1 MQEVAY
7 GDGVGSVR
15 AGDDRRFLEQ
25 AAHAQNRRLRLVD
38 DWRSELLAKNPRVF
52 NGEGARTNFIRLQL
66 LAPRALREI
75 GNRPRNAQEILLLG
89 LLDYRNNE
97 SPVQR
102 DCDTDIDVRWVAD
115 GIAFHLRIDDR
126 HFAQCHDGCP
136 RDERHVGQLYA
147 IALLVLALFFLAQLY
162 NLRKVDLENRMDMRS
177 RTLRLHHG
185 LRDNRAHLRHWH
197 QLAGSRSGRGRRSR
211 SSGPGRCGS
220 LNSLGSLN
228 GSGLCA
234 RALLAQMTKHVF
246 LRDAPACTSSR
257 NLAKVEIVFPRDF
270 SHKRRGAN
278 RFTGNLSRRSGSRSW
293 SFGPCWNR
301 RHCSRSSRS
310 SCARRAADY
319 RDYRIDL
326 NSLAR
331 GDFNFAQNARRGRRY
346 LSIHLV
352 GRNLKQRL
360 VPFYRIP
367 NLLQPF
373 SNGAFKNGLA
383 HLRHYDICAGP
394 SALSGCRQCRV
405 RGRLGSGTFG
415 SDGYRG
421 LGTRSGSRRGRGG
434 RSRS

>member
-38 DWRSELLAKNPRVF
+38 DWRSELLAKNPRIC

-102 DCDTDIDVRWVAD
+102 DCDTDIDVRRVAD

-126 HFAQCHDGCP
+126 HFAQCDYGCS
-136 RDERHVGQLYA
+136 RDERHVGQLDA
-147 IALLVLALFFLAQLY
+147 IALLVLALFLFAQLY
-162 NLRKVDLENRMDMRS
+162 DLCEVDLEDGVDMRACP
-177 RTLRLHHG
+177 LRLHHA

-197 QLAGSRSGRGRRSR
+197 QLAGSRSGRGRSR

-220 LNSLGSLN
+220 LSSWGSLN

-246 LRDAPACTSSR
+246 LRDAPACAASR
-257 NLAKVEIVFPRDF
+257 DLAKVEIVFPRDF
-270 SHKRRGAN
+270 SHQRRGAN

-293 SFGPCWNR
+293 SFGPCWNLW
-301 RHCSRSSRS
+301 HCYGWRCSCGRSSRS

-331 GDFNFAQNARRGRRY
+331 GDFNFAQNARCRR
-346 LSIHLV
+346 
-352 GRNLKQRL
+352 R
-360 VPFYRIP
+360 
-367 NLLQPF
+367 
-373 SNGAFKNGLA
+373 
-383 HLRHYDICAGP
+383 
-394 SALSGCRQCRV
+394 
-405 RGRLGSGTFG
+405 
-415 SDGYRG
+415 
-421 LGTRSGSRRGRGG
+421 
-434 RSRS
+434 